1 MELFYK
7 KMGSGHPLIIIHGL
21 FGMLD
26 NWLSL
31 GKQYAEHFEVYL
43 IDQRNHGHSP
53 HSDEFDYWAMGD
65 DLAQFI
71 EDHGLEDAHIL
82 GHSMGGKS
90 LMNFLVQNPDHKGK
104 CIVADIGPK
113 AYPIHHQQIIAGL
126 ASIPTTELKSRGE
139 ADKIL
144 KTHIDQIGVRQFLLK
159 NLYWNADKKLEWR
172 FNLPVIAREIHAIV
186 EGIPYRNPIE
196 SDIMFVRGTASN
208 YILDKDWPVIK
219 EMFPK
224 AELASIEGVGHWLH
238 AESPENFYN
247 ITFTFL
253 NS

>member
-7 KMGSGHPLIIIHGL
+7 KLGSGKPLIIIHGL

-26 NWLSL
+26 NWQSL
-31 GKQYAEHFEVYL
+31 AKRYAEHFEVYL

-53 HSDEFDYWAMGD
+53 HSDEMDYWAMGD
-65 DLAQFI
+65 DLAHFI
-71 EDHGLEDAHIL
+71 EQHQLEDAAIL

-90 LMNFLVQNPDHKGK
+90 LMNFLVQNPDHAGK

-126 ASIPTTELKSRGE
+126 ASIPTEELKSRGQ
-139 ADKIL
+139 ADKL
-144 KTHIDQIGVRQFLLK
+144 LAEHISEIGVRQFLLK
-159 NLYWNADKKLEWR
+159 NLYWDSNKKLQWR

-186 EGIPYRNPIE
+186 EGIPYRAPLDT
-196 SDIMFVRGTASN
+196 DILFVRGTASN
-208 YILDKDWPVIK
+208 YILDKDWEGIQ

-224 AELASIEGVGHWLH
+224 AHLESMEGVGHWLH
-238 AESPENFYN
+238 AENPELFYN
-247 ITFTFL
+247 ITLKFL